1 MNTLANIF
9 KLFYEKCFFVL
20 FQAVL
25 DPQLA
30 AMKKIRK
37 MQRKKEAKKRKVDSK
52 NPNKMFK
59 AKKAKLISNED
70 NDY

>member
-1 MNTLANIF
+1 MLDRIF
-9 KLFYEKCFFVL
+9 IIYFN

-37 MQRKKEAKKRKVDSK
+37 MQRKKEAKKRKVQSK
-52 NPNKMFK
+52 NPNKLSK
-59 AKKAKLISNED
+59 AKRAKLISNDD
-70 NDY
+70 NDF